1 MIQTVFTDGPFFER
15 IAAKLGIDPASFL
28 EIEIVNAKEGLLSV
42 ELRGTKPVVRIET
55 TITF

>member
-15 IAAKLGIDPASFL
+15 IAAKLGIDPASIL